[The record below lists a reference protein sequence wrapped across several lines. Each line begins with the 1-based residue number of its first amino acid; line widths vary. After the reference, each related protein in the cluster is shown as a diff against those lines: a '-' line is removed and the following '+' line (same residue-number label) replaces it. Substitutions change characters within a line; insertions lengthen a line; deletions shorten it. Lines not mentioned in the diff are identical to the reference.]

1 MRRSITVLAM
11 ALILLMIGLS
21 FRQIDRT
28 NALPSLEYLGEGG
41 SYTIDSG
48 RHFIV
53 KRLRPFRFEQEPGPS
68 YSAAPDE
75 RVWASSAGP
84 PSPKNDTWVSYG
96 PVPENCDIEF
106 AAIDDDPDGRV
117 NTFYVDNDEVH
128 EMSQGFVTGGSFT
141 TDSGGEL
148 RLHAKDSIGIWLN
161 KCESPPEPTATV
173 ATATPEEPT
182 LTPSVT
188 PTGTIEPS
196 PTPSS
201 TPITP
206 EPEETP
212 VVTPEYTPTPTKEWR
227 LLSCSR
233 INFDVGG
240 DEAKAGIYELRE
252 LGGRHLY
259 NWHAQNGWKDSG
271 WYQDID
277 ISFKNVFVQ
286 VFYVPPDGGPRISM
300 KIVNPAPGTTYG
312 WMTRGICHAVEVAW
326 PDMPPPDMIPPDA
339 TPDTSAD
346 DEALGRADIVWP
358 GQEPDPT
365 ETPSSSLRG

>member
-1 MRRSITVLAM
+1 MKRSVTIVVM
-11 ALILLMIGLS
+11 ALVMLMIGLS
-21 FRQIDRT
+21 LRQIDRM

-41 SYTIDSG
+41 SYTVEDG

-53 KRLRPFRFEQEPGPS
+53 KRLAPFRFEQEPGPS
-68 YSAAPDE
+68 YTAAANE

-84 PSPKNDTWVSYG
+84 PAAHNKTWVSFG
-96 PVPENCDIEF
+96 PVPDDCDIEF
-106 AAIDDDPDGRV
+106 AAIDDDPDDRI
-117 NTFYVDNDEVH
+117 NTFYVDGDPIYDMN
-128 EMSQGFVTGGSFT
+128 QGFVTGGSFT
-141 TDSGGEL
+141 TDSSGEL

-161 KCESPPEPTATV
+161 KCESPPEPTV
-173 ATATPEEPT
+173 TPEGPT
-182 LTPSVT
+182 PIPSAT

-212 VVTPEYTPTPTKEWR
+212 EVTPEYTPTATKEWR

-240 DEAKAGIYELRE
+240 DEAKAGIYEMRE

-259 NWHAQNGWKDSG
+259 NWQAQDGWKDSG

-277 ISFKNVFVQ
+277 ISFKNVYVQ

-300 KIVNPAPGTTYG
+300 RIVNPAPGTQYG

-326 PDMPPPDMIPPDA
+326 PHMPPPELLPPNA

-346 DEALGRADIVWP
+346 DQALGRADITWP